1 MTIESSEDVVTDGV
15 AATDGAVDDV
25 VAAGDP
31 GASRVMVA
39 ETHVGADASG
49 NADVDGQAEADI
61 HPAGAAGPSGKPQ
74 PPAPAKPSPPKPDQP
89 APPKPVEGPLPIR
102 MLHDRILVN
111 IEDEGERRTGS
122 GILIPATVTMGKRL
136 SWARVVATGP
146 SVRSIKLGDRV
157 LFDPEQRLEVELN
170 NRSFVL
176 LRERDLHAVFDDTK
190 DDKATGMYL

>member
-1 MTIESSEDVVTDGV
+1 MTIDSSDDMTMTDRSGSMPVTGVDDGGNAEAGASSV
-15 AATDGAVDDV
+15 QSEPSSPAKTVQVKAVD
-25 VAAGDP
+25 
-31 GASRVMVA
+31 
-39 ETHVGADASG
+39 
-49 NADVDGQAEADI
+49 
-61 HPAGAAGPSGKPQ
+61 
-74 PPAPAKPSPPKPDQP
+74 
-89 APPKPVEGPLPIR
+89 GPLPIR

-176 LRERDLHAVFDDTK
+176 LRERDLHAVFEDAK
-190 DDKATGMYL
+190 DDNATGMYL